1 MLNWNLWKRLNF
13 AREQKFGDDGP
24 NFITWRLVMCGS
36 QMKAEIEERKK
47 QEIAELEDQ
56 VQKLIAMGQL
66 PTTEEHC

>member
-1 MLNWNLWKRLNF
+1 
-13 AREQKFGDDGP
+13 
-24 NFITWRLVMCGS
+24 MCGS